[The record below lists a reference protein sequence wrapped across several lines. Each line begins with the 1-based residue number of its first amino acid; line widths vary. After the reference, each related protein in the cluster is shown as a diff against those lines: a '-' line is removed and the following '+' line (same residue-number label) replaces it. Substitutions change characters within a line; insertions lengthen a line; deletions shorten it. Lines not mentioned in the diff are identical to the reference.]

1 MNTVQR
7 ALKSIRH
14 NADRSGRTL
23 RSAELSSVG
32 SSPLIWLGAAIAA
45 ALMLALP
52 RAARGW
58 LRGKKVQ
65 DVMATSVTAIDASAS
80 LMEAAE
86 MMRHANV
93 GVLPVIGS
101 DGKVNGVITDR
112 DLVVRAMARGAD
124 ARTTRVGDCQT
135 RDVVCARP
143 EWSLAEAMERMAEC
157 QVGRLPVVGDG
168 DRLLGIVTLGS
179 LALRSGQEDQTLETA
194 KEVSRRSA
202 RSA

>member
-23 RSAELSSVG
+23 RSADVSSVG
-32 SSPLIWLGAAIAA
+32 SSALIWFGAAIAA

-157 QVGRLPVVGDG
+157 QVGRLPVVDDR